1 MPAIAIV
8 LELLPL
14 VPKMIAGIAGAIEA
28 WNHGTSL
35 AAKIDA
41 ENRTATPAEIA
52 DMRARVHAIDDAIQA
67 G

>member
-1 MPAIAIV
+1 MPALALI

-14 VPKMIAGIAGAIEA
+14 VPKMIAGITGAVEA

-41 ENRTATPAEIA
+41 ENRHATPDEIA